1 MKITNNVNNNSDF
14 LSISNKGDD
23 NASLLGSLFS
33 INISSNEL
41 KSNNISDDF
50 EFVLKKDEIEILEYL
65 SHILPN
71 LKTSNLNSVNLKSV
85 KSEVQSDQS
94 IKSEIKD
101 KIFSFLDSTRKYN
114 KNIFIKFPAHNNFKE
129 LNNKIKNESFKSSTP
144 VIKSGST
151 PVIKSLEQ
159 SIDKS
164 RENNPEANF
173 IKKNTN
179 EIIKSEQKLD
189 NHQTLTL
196 DNKQINF
203 VKKIKK
209 NSHPNKLYQLSHSN
223 SFQHKEK
230 IDSTSLTDSKLSN
243 NTNLNHLNN
252 QVSDELV
259 KNKMNEIKVNDK
271 VLNIQSSIES
281 GSKGNQFSQQNHTSL
296 ANGGFNSVLEGLLET
311 LDLTQKGWTS
321 KLVSRIENALVNGGE
336 EIEFNLKPKNLGRL
350 KVSISLKNGTGN
362 VKIITE
368 NTFVTSAL
376 TQNENHLQ
384 KLFNDQG
391 IDLEFLAHDDSK
403 YFGSKNSFNKNPN
416 KNGQNNLIKSEAENE
431 QKDIKNSLD
440 ENVSSRHIVN
450 VIA

>member
-1 MKITNNVNNNSDF
+1 MKITNDVNNNSDF

-33 INISSNEL
+33 INISNEVN
-41 KSNNISDDF
+41 SNNISDDF
-50 EFVLKKDEIEILEYL
+50 EFVLKKEEIEILEYL

-71 LKTSNLNSVNLKSV
+71 LNTSNLNSVNLKSL

-129 LNNKIKNESFKSSTP
+129 LNNKTKNESFK
-144 VIKSGST
+144 GST
-151 PVIKSLEQ
+151 PVIKSIEQ
-159 SIDKS
+159 SINKS
-164 RENNPEANF
+164 VEKSTVANV
-173 IKKNTN
+173 IRKNTN
-179 EIIKSEQKLD
+179 ETIKSEQKLD
-189 NHQTLTL
+189 NHQTLTS

-209 NSHPNKLYQLSHSN
+209 NNHPNKLYQLSHSN
-223 SFQHKEK
+223 TFQHKEK
-230 IDSTSLTDSKLSN
+230 IDSTTLTDKLSN
-243 NTNLNHLNN
+243 NINLNHLNN

-271 VLNIQSSIES
+271 VLNIQSSIEPA
-281 GSKGNQFSQQNHTSL
+281 SKGNQFSQQNHTSL
-296 ANGGFNSVLEGLLET
+296 SNGGFNSVLEGLLET

-336 EIEFNLKPKNLGRL
+336 EIEFNLKPKNLGKL
-350 KVSISLKNGTGN
+350 KVSLSLKNGTGN
-362 VKIITE
+362 VKIFTE
-368 NTFVTSAL
+368 NSFATTAL
-376 TQNENHLQ
+376 TQNENYLQ

-391 IDLEFLAHDDSK
+391 IDLEFYAHNKDQ
-403 YFGSKNSFNKNPN
+403 YFGSKNNFN
-416 KNGQNNLIKSEAENE
+416 QNLNNNEKHKFSSSEQE
-431 QKDIKNSLD
+431 IKNTLNTNNVD
-440 ENVSSRHIVN
+440 DTENDSSRHIVN